1 MIAFDFA
8 ALPPEVNSGRMY
20 AGAGVGPLMA
30 AATAWDGVAAELS
43 SAAASYRGVISEL
56 TEKLWLGP
64 SSISMSA
71 AAAPYATWM
80 NATALQA
87 EQTANQIK
95 STAAAY
101 EAAFAATVP
110 PAVVAANRAQLA
122 VLVATNFLGQNTPAI
137 AATEAHYAEM
147 WAQDA
152 AAMYGY
158 AGASAVAAKVTPFTP
173 VPQNTNPAGTAAQ
186 AAAVGHATASA
197 TTSTAQAT
205 VSVPNMLA
213 QLSSGSFFS
222 GISSNIIEPLQ
233 TIYNSFA
240 GFALLS
246 PGAEFFSNGALFII
260 FPMIATVEGPL
271 AAALAATQAS
281 AVSPAVGGGLG
292 STLVGSSTP
301 AGVAMGPVGL
311 SEVGVSAGLGQA
323 SAIGRLSVPPSWG
336 AAAPEIR
343 LASTCLPL
351 NSLSTAPEAAVAGAG
366 TAPFGTIPPVNG
378 PLGSVVNTPK
388 NGTGTQ
394 PGCLRSKVLP
404 SWAVGP
410 NLHSHTPDRSAQ
422 PQRSAR
428 NTPRTLGERERAEL
442 DQLRKELTTLN
453 QKRDLLKRVAV
464 FMIKQ
469 AQNKKSLK

>member
-20 AGAGVGPLMA
+20 AGAGAGPLMA
-30 AATAWDGVAAELS
+30 AATAWDGLAAELS

-56 TEKLWLGP
+56 TENLWLGP

-71 AAAPYATWM
+71 AATPYATWM
-80 NATALQA
+80 NATAIQA
-87 EQTANQIK
+87 EQTANQIR

-137 AATEAHYAEM
+137 AATEAQYAEM

-152 AAMYGY
+152 VAMYGY
-158 AGASAVAAKVTPFTP
+158 AGASAAATTLTPFTP
-173 VPQNTNPAGTAAQ
+173 TPQSTNPAGTAAQ
-186 AAAVGHATASA
+186 AAAVSHATASA
-197 TTSTAQAT
+197 TAGATQAA
-205 VSVPNMLA
+205 VSVPNMLS

-222 GISSNIIEPLQ
+222 GISSNIIDPLE

-246 PGAEFFSNGALFII
+246 PGAEFSATGTLFVI

-271 AAALAATQAS
+271 VTALSATQAS
-281 AVSPAVGGGLG
+281 ALGPGLTGGLG
-292 STLVGSSTP
+292 GTLVGSSAP
-301 AGVAMGPVGL
+301 AAAALGSAGL
-311 SEVGVSAGLGQA
+311 GKVGVSAGLGQA
-323 SAIGRLSVPPSWG
+323 SAVGGLSVPPSWG
-336 AAAPEIR
+336 TAAPEIR
-343 LASTCLPL
+343 LASTALPL
-351 NSLSTAPEAAVAGAG
+351 SNLDAAPAAEVAGSG
-366 TAPFGTIPPVNG
+366 TTPYGVMPPMNG
-378 PLGSVVNTPK
+378 PLGSVINMPK
-388 NGTGTQ
+388 NGTKTHPQ
-394 PGCLRSKVLP
+394 CLRSKVLP
-404 SWAVGP
+404 PWAVGP
-410 NLHSHTPDRSAQ
+410 NLNGNTSDGPAQ
-422 PQRSAR
+422 PQHGSR

-442 DQLRKELTTLN
+442 DQLRKELTTLTK
-453 QKRDLLKRVAV
+453 KRDLLKRVAV

-469 AQNKKSLK
+469 AQNKQLK